1 MFQDILLV
9 ESFYLVLYCYL
20 WTPYYLFLKL
30 WDQHLEVDVG
40 CSFLFSENCVIVVQ
54 IHAVQVEKF
63 VCFERDLTMQVFLD
77 YRKL

>member
-9 ESFYLVLYCYL
+9 KSFYLVLYCYFGI
-20 WTPYYLFLKL
+20 PHYLFLKL
-30 WDQHLEVDVG
+30 RDQHLEVDVG
-40 CSFLFSENCVIVVQ
+40 CCFLFSENCVIVVQ

-63 VCFERDLTMQVFLD
+63 VCFEGDLAVQVFLD